1 MARSSQRSEEI
12 EAFMQAVS
20 PRLFRAALL
29 VCGDWHLAEDLVQ
42 TTLGKAF
49 VSWGRVRKADSPHA
63 YVRTILMRTYLSH
76 VRLHRTYETPVG
88 ELPEQPAAT
97 TPDPALR
104 LALAQAL
111 ARLSPQDRAVVVL
124 RYWEDRSVA
133 QTAAELGLSAGNVRI
148 RSMRALSTLR
158 TSLGGEHDV
167 LAGR

>member
-1 MARSSQRSEEI
+1 MAGSAQRAAEVEE
-12 EAFMQAVS
+12 FMQAVS

-42 TTLGKAF
+42 TTLGKVF
-49 VSWGRVRKADSPHA
+49 VSWRRVRKADSPHA

-76 VRLHRTYETPVG
+76 VRLHRTYEKPVG

-97 TPDPALR
+97 QDPALR
-104 LALAQAL
+104 LALTQAL
-111 ARLSPQDRAVVVL
+111 ARLTPQDRAVVVL

-133 QTAAELGLSAGNVRI
+133 ETAKELGMSAGNVRI
-148 RSMRALSTLR
+148 RSMRALSSLR
-158 TSLGGEHDV
+158 TSLDGEQDV